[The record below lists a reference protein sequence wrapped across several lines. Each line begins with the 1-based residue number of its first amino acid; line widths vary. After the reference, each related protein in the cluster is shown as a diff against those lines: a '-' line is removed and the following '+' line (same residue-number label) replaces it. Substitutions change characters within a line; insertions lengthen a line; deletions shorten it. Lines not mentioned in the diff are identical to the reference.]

1 MNILVLNG
9 SPRPKGNTAAMVSS
23 FAAGATEAGHQVDV
37 VNVCRKNIHG
47 CLGCEYC
54 HTKGGGQCIQNDD
67 MQEVYPL
74 LAQAEMIVLASPIYY
89 HGFSGQLQCTLNRIY
104 ALDKPKRLKRAALFL
119 SSGDQDVYD
128 GAIYAYRNSFLS
140 YLKLE
145 DMGIYTAFGEQN
157 KSEELLNRLNAFGR
171 SLIDIHEGGYSM
183 SGHIAALSDSVTR
196 KKVVYKNRYGMDI
209 MGELYYGKALD
220 LLQKHPALIV
230 GAPYGG
236 VKEQGPC
243 VYGSQLAQR
252 GFVVLTFD
260 QSFMGES
267 GGFPRNV
274 SSPDIFTENFS
285 AAVDFLGL
293 QSFVDR
299 EKIGVIGI
307 CGSGGFA
314 LSAAQMDTRIKA
326 VATASM
332 YDMSV
337 AVRGNMDKAALQ
349 AAKDQLAAQRWRDAE
364 NGYPEYLPGFPEQP
378 IAEVPA
384 NIPEPDAEWMR
395 FYALKRGHHPNARG
409 GFTTTSTL
417 TMMNFPLLAHID
429 EIAPR
434 PILFVVGDRA
444 HSKFF
449 SENAYADALE
459 PKELYEVADA
469 EHIDLYDRTDR
480 IPFDKLAEFFHTNL
494 K

>member
-1 MNILVLNG
+1 MKILVLNG
-9 SPRPKGNTAAMVSS
+9 SPRPNGNTASMVSA
-23 FAAGATEAGHQVDV
+23 FAAGAVEAGNTVDV
-37 VNVCRKNIHG
+37 ISVCRKNIHG

-54 HTKGGGQCIQNDD
+54 HTKGGGRCVQNDD

-74 LAQAEMIVLASPIYY
+74 LDAAEMIVLASPIYY
-89 HGFSGQLQCTLNRIY
+89 HGFSGQLQCVLNRIY
-104 ALDKPKRLKRAALFL
+104 ALDKPRHLKRAALFL
-119 SSGDQDVYD
+119 SSGDRDVYD
-128 GAIYAYRNSFLS
+128 GAIYAYRNSFLG

-145 DMGIYTAFGEQN
+145 NMGIYTAFGDQN
-157 KSEELLNRLNAFGR
+157 KSEQLLSRLNAFGR

-196 KKVVYKNRYGMDI
+196 RKVVYKNRYGLSI
-209 MGELYYGKALD
+209 TGELYHAKD
-220 LLQKHPALIV
+220 MDVTQKHSALIV

-243 VYGSQLAQR
+243 VYGNELAQR

-267 GGFPRNV
+267 SGFPRNV

-285 AAVDFLGL
+285 AAADFLGL
-293 QSFVDR
+293 QPFVNR
-299 EKIGVIGI
+299 EKIGAIGI
-307 CGSGGFA
+307 CGSGSFA

-332 YDMSV
+332 YDMSA

-349 AAKDQLAAQRWRDAE
+349 AAKERLAKQRWVDAE

-378 IAEVPA
+378 IEEVPA
-384 NIPEPDAEWMR
+384 DIPEPGAEWMR

-409 GFTTTSTL
+409 GFTTTSEL
-417 TMMNFPLLAHID
+417 TMMNYPLLAHID
-429 EIAPR
+429 EISPR

-444 HSKFF
+444 HSRFF
-449 SENAYADALE
+449 SENAYAAAME

-480 IPFDKLAEFFHTNL
+480 IPFDKLAEFF
-494 K
+494 KKSM

>member
-1 MNILVLNG
+1 MKILVLNG
-9 SPRPKGNTAAMVSS
+9 SPRPNGNTASMVSA
-23 FAAGATEAGHQVDV
+23 FAAGAVEAGNTVDV
-37 VNVCRKNIHG
+37 ISVCRKNIHG

-54 HTKGGGQCIQNDD
+54 HTKGGGRCVQNDD

-74 LAQAEMIVLASPIYY
+74 LDAAEMIVLASPIYY
-89 HGFSGQLQCTLNRIY
+89 HGFSGQLQCVLNRIY
-104 ALDKPKRLKRAALFL
+104 ALDKPRHLKRAALFL

-128 GAIYAYRNSFLS
+128 GAIYAYRNSFLG

-145 DMGIYTAFGEQN
+145 NMGIYTAFGDQN

-196 KKVVYKNRYGMDI
+196 KKVVYKNRYGLSI
-209 MGELYYGKALD
+209 TGELYHTKDMD
-220 LLQKHPALIV
+220 LTKKHSALIV

-243 VYGSQLAQR
+243 VYGSELAQR

-299 EKIGVIGI
+299 EKIGIIGI

-332 YDMSV
+332 YDMSA

-349 AAKDQLAAQRWRDAE
+349 AAKERLAAQRWVDAE

-378 IAEVPA
+378 IDAVPA
-384 NIPEPDAEWMR
+384 DIPEPGAEWMR

-409 GFTTTSTL
+409 GFTTTSEL
-417 TMMNFPLLAHID
+417 TMMNYPLLAHID
-429 EIAPR
+429 EISPR

-449 SENAYADALE
+449 SENAYAAALE

-480 IPFDKLAEFFHTNL
+480 IPFDKLAEFFRTNL
-494 K
+494 N

>member
-1 MNILVLNG
+1 MKILILNG
-9 SPRPKGNTAAMVSS
+9 SPRPNGNTAAMVSA
-23 FAAGATEAGHQVDV
+23 FVTGAVASGHKVDV
-37 VNVCRKNIHG
+37 VNVCQKDIHG

-54 HTKGGGQCIQNDD
+54 HTKGNGSCIQNDD
-67 MQEVYPL
+67 MQKVYPL
-74 LAQAEMIVLASPIYY
+74 LEQAEMIVLASPIYY

-104 ALDKPKRLKRAALFL
+104 ALDKPKNLRRAALFL
-119 SSGDQDVYD
+119 SSEDRNVYE
-128 GAIYAYRNSFLS
+128 GAIYAYRNSFLG

-145 DMGIYTAFGEQN
+145 DMGIYTAFGNQN
-157 KSEELLNRLNAFGR
+157 KSEELLNKLNAFGR
-171 SLIDIHEGGYSM
+171 SLMDIHEGGYSM

-209 MGELYYGKALD
+209 TGELYHSKDLD
-220 LLQKHPALIV
+220 MTQKHPALIV

-243 VYGSQLAQR
+243 VYGNELAQR

-293 QSFVDR
+293 QPFVDR
-299 EKIGVIGI
+299 EKIGTIGI

-332 YDMSV
+332 YDMSA

-349 AAKDQLAAQRWRDAE
+349 AAKEQLSAQRWVDAE
-364 NGYPEYLPGFPEQP
+364 NSYPEYLPGFPERP
-378 IAEVPA
+378 IEEVPA
-384 NIPEPDAEWMR
+384 DIPEPDAEWMR
-395 FYALKRGHHPNARG
+395 FYAVKRGHHPNARG
-409 GFTTTSTL
+409 GFTTTSVL
-417 TMMNFPLLAHID
+417 TMMNYPLLAHID
-429 EIAPR
+429 EISPR

-449 SENAYADALE
+449 SENAYAAALE

-480 IPFDKLAEFFHTNL
+480 IPFDKLAEFFRTNL
-494 K
+494 N